1 MPAQLIERALADW
14 REGERLLLDLPRVDP
29 DHETVRIEVI
39 RLRET
44 YQRLSVLSSDSHDQI
59 EECRSSIE
67 LAHETIGRVRRRQE
81 TRLARAADPSGA
93 V

>member
-1 MPAQLIERALADW
+1 MPAQLIERALAEW
-14 REGERLLLDLPRVDP
+14 RDGERLLLDLPRVDP
-29 DHETVRIEVI
+29 DHETVRVEVM

-44 YQRLSVLSSDSHDQI
+44 YQRLSVLTSDSRDQI

-67 LAHETIGRVRRRQE
+67 LAHETIGRVRRRQAARL
-81 TRLARAADPSGA
+81 TRTPDRPAA

>member
-1 MPAQLIERALADW
+1 MPAQLIERALAEW

-29 DHETVRIEVI
+29 DHETVRMEVV

-44 YQRLSVLSSDSHDQI
+44 YQRLSALSSDSHDQI

-67 LAHETIGRVRRRQE
+67 MAHEIIRRVRVRQE
-81 TRLARAADPSGA
+81 ARAAHAQVVD
-93 V
+93 

>member
-1 MPAQLIERALADW
+1 MPAQLIERALAEW

-29 DHETVRIEVI
+29 DHERVRMEVV

-44 YQRLSVLSSDSHDQI
+44 YQRLSALSSDSHDQI

-67 LAHETIGRVRRRQE
+67 MAHEIIRRVRVRQE
-81 TRLARAADPSGA
+81 ARAGHAQVVD
-93 V
+93 

>member
-44 YQRLSVLSSDSHDQI
+44 YQRLSALSSDSHDQI

-67 LAHETIGRVRRRQE
+67 MAHEIIRRVRVRQE
-81 TRLARAADPSGA
+81 ARMGPAKVAE
-93 V
+93 